1 MRDPLEFAILG
12 LSVVGSISV
21 AVVVEWIGL
30 WGLMKMMPAPEPA
43 LELAVASADGAS
55 QIAAAASQKTDAAT
69 EIMATASEVTTALSE
84 IAAAASEPA
93 PAPQTQS
100 QPELQPELQ
109 PMSRRSTRQPVRP
122 LASAATVH

>member
-43 LELAVASADGAS
+43 LESATGTAEASPR
-55 QIAAAASQKTDAAT
+55 AASQVTAA
-69 EIMATASEVTTALSE
+69 ASE

-93 PAPQTQS
+93 PAPQTQ
-100 QPELQPELQ
+100 LQPELQ

>member
-30 WGLMKMMPAPEPA
+30 WGLMKMMPAPDPA
-43 LELAVASADGAS
+43 LESAAATEEASPRAAS
-55 QIAAAASQKTDAAT
+55 QITAASQKTAASGELT
-69 EIMATASEVTTALSE
+69 VAASEIEAAVSE

-93 PAPQTQS
+93 PAPQTQ
-100 QPELQPELQ
+100 LQPELQ